1 MASELQVNTITEA
14 TSGSGITFAKDV
26 IPATPLSHRNMI
38 DNGAMAIAQRWT
50 TNADRH
56 DNGYIIDRWKIE
68 FSNEDQ
74 LRVTI
79 GQSGT
84 APADQGFVNSL
95 YVDVDSGDAETAIA
109 ADEYVKIVTRLEG
122 FDCQRLRYG
131 TSNAQ
136 TTTLSFWVRAKLTG
150 TYAVSIYQGDGNQI
164 IGGTYTINTADTWEK
179 KSVTFAGNTVNTIA
193 DDNTNGIQVQFYLMA
208 GSNYTGTSNTS
219 WGANNSYVAG
229 KEAHGHTAAWGTS
242 DTHDFYLTGVQWELG
257 SVATPFEHRSYA
269 EDLAKCQRYC
279 EILAEGSDQG
289 LGLVLEFNPNQPTT
303 SLYFQTHFT
312 TSKRTDLYSITGIG
326 TGNYLRIRRN
336 NNIGA
341 TITGNFQ
348 NRGHH
353 RCLAYVTAA
362 SDPGIDGGAA
372 WLETNSSDAKVFID
386 DDF

>member
-14 TSGSGITFAKDV
+14 TSGSGITFAKD
-26 IPATPLSHRNMI
+26 IIAPSSLSHRNMI

-50 TNADRH
+50 SNADRH
-56 DNGYIIDRWKIE
+56 DDGYIIDRWKIE
-68 FSNEDQ
+68 FTGEDQ

-84 APADQGFVNSL
+84 APDDQGFVNSL

-109 ADEYVKIVTRLEG
+109 ADEYVKIVTYLEG
-122 FDCQRLRYG
+122 LDCQRLRYG

-150 TYAVSIYQGDGNQI
+150 TYGVSLYQTDGNQS
-164 IGGTYTINTADTWEK
+164 IGGTYTINAADTWEK
-179 KSVTFAGNTVNTIA
+179 KSLTFAGNTVNTIT
-193 DDNTNGIQVQFYLMA
+193 DDNTKGIQVQFILMA
-208 GSNYTGTSNTS
+208 GSNYTATSNTS
-219 WGANNSYVAG
+219 WGANNSHAAG
-229 KEAHGHTAAWGTS
+229 KVAHGHTAAWGTS

-257 SVATPFEHRSYA
+257 SVATPFEHRSHA
-269 EDLAKCQRYC
+269 EYLEKCQRYC

-289 LGLVLEFNPNQPTT
+289 LGVCLEYNPNSPTT
-303 SLYFQTHFT
+303 SVYFQTHFT
-312 TSKRTDLYSITGIG
+312 TSKRTDTYSITGMG
-326 TGNYLRIRRN
+326 SGNYLRVRRN

-341 TITGNFQ
+341 TISGSFQ
-348 NRGHH
+348 NRSHH
-353 RCLAYVTAA
+353 GCLAYFIAA

-372 WLETNSSDAKVFID
+372 WLETNASDAKVFID